1 MGSKIKAQ
9 NLFLQEDKQIELQQS
24 CQKQQKKLQK
34 SLIKQAK
41 QKQIVIQLEGTI
53 LGLRKECSDLR
64 TSMQQL
70 EQQFAALQN
79 S

>member
-53 LGLRKECSDLR
+53 LGLRKESSDLR
-64 TSMQQL
+64 TNMQQL

>member
-53 LGLRKECSDLR
+53 QGLRKESSDLR
-64 TSMQQL
+64 SSAQQL